1 MSKPY
6 RIRVNEMI
14 GVQDFS
20 TFQIEQVPL
29 VSQERFAELI
39 AQVLV
44 EAGWEQGE
52 DGKLTM
58 DGKGGETFVFDPE
71 TLQIQT
77 QVSDERKVD
86 KELESWKQDDLEQRA
101 SDFLDRQTQIL
112 EEQVANQLSEH
123 HEERVQQFEG
133 YVTEA
138 TGRALKELAE
148 TMGDVQDI
156 HEVRGEN
163 GSYQLT
169 ISIQEYE

>member
-20 TFQIEQVPL
+20 TFQIEQIPM
-29 VSQERFAELI
+29 VSEERFADLI
-39 AQVLV
+39 AAVLV
-44 EAGWEQGE
+44 EAGWTPNEDGLLSYQGE
-52 DGKLTM
+52 H
-58 DGKGGETFVFDPE
+58 GETYIFHPE
-71 TLQIQT
+71 CMQIQT
-77 QVSDERKVD
+77 CISDERKLD
-86 KELESWKQDDLEQRA
+86 KDIEGWDNHDVENRA
-101 SDFLDRQTQIL
+101 SAYIDRQTEIM
-112 EEQVANQLSEH
+112 EEQVANQLSESQKD
-123 HEERVQQFEG
+123 RISQFES

-148 TMGDVQDI
+148 QMGEVQDI